1 MRPTLAISAVRVSK
15 FLVPRGFELNSRFG
29 ITDKVVMAVTPSQF
43 DLLGKLVDV
52 TVLRH
57 KVLSQN
63 VANVNTPG
71 YRKLDVSFDDQLTR
85 HLEMH
90 GDQGIENLKPKI
102 VEDDSSPARLDG
114 NNVDIDAEMM
124 RLNKNTLLNNT
135 YLQIVATKT
144 AIMRRAINGQ

>member
-1 MRPTLAISAVRVSK
+1 M
-15 FLVPRGFELNSRFG
+15 
-29 ITDKVVMAVTPSQF
+29 
-43 DLLGKLVDV
+43 VDV

-71 YRKLDVSFDDQLTR
+71 YHKLDVSFDAALNKHLQL
-85 HLEMH
+85 H
-90 GDQGIENLKPKI
+90 GDNGVCRVAPEI
-102 VEDDSSPARLDG
+102 VEDTLSPARLDG

-144 AIMRRAINGQ
+144 AMMRRAINGQ

>member
-1 MRPTLAISAVRVSK
+1 
-15 FLVPRGFELNSRFG
+15 
-29 ITDKVVMAVTPSQF
+29 MAVTPSQF
-43 DLLGKLVDV
+43 DLLSKLVDV

-71 YRKLDVSFDDQLTR
+71 YRKLTVSFDEALAEHLDRHGEHGLTD
-85 HLEMH
+85 L
-90 GDQGIENLKPKI
+90 QPTV
-102 VEDDSSPARLDG
+102 VEDDSTPTRLDG

-124 RLNKNTLLNNT
+124 RLNKNTLLNNA

-144 AIMRRAINGQ
+144 AMMRNAISGQ

>member
-1 MRPTLAISAVRVSK
+1 M
-15 FLVPRGFELNSRFG
+15 
-29 ITDKVVMAVTPSQF
+29 
-43 DLLGKLVDV
+43 VDV

-71 YRKLDVSFDDQLTR
+71 YHKLDVSFDAELTR
-85 HLEMH
+85 HLQQH
-90 GDQGIENLKPKI
+90 GDRGIRQLQPGI
-102 VEDDSSPARLDG
+102 VEDTLSPARLDG

-124 RLNKNTLLNNT
+124 RLNKNTLLNNA

-144 AIMRRAINGQ
+144 AMMRRAINGQ